1 MIDYAYKNKKHLEV
15 VRLTRKLKW
24 YKEELFARF
33 IPYKFLG
40 KWNGK
45 NVANFLEV

>member
-1 MIDYAYKNKKHLEV
+1 MIDYAYKNEKHKEV

-45 NVANFLEV
+45 NVENFLEF

>member
-1 MIDYAYKNKKHLEV
+1 MIDYAYKNEKHKEV

-33 IPYKFLG
+33 IPYKFIG
-40 KWNGK
+40 QWKGK
-45 NVANFLEV
+45 NVANFLEI

>member
-1 MIDYAYKNKKHLEV
+1 MIDYAYKNEKHKEV
-15 VRLTRKLKW
+15 VRLTRELKW

-40 KWNGK
+40 QWNSK
-45 NVANFLEV
+45 NVEDFLED